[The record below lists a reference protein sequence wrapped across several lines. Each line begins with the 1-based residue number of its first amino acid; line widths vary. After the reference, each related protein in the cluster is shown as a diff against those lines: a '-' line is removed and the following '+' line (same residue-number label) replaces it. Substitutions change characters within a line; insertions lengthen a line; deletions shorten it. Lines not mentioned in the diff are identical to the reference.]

1 METQICF
8 NCCQEAQ
15 FLRPK
20 KKMTKQIKNECNYS
34 DPIRNK
40 NMIQVQ
46 SKVQIIKPNISALD
60 PYSLARSDNHLGA
73 LLPV

>member
-1 METQICF
+1 
-8 NCCQEAQ
+8 
-15 FLRPK
+15 
-20 KKMTKQIKNECNYS
+20 MTKQIKNECNYS